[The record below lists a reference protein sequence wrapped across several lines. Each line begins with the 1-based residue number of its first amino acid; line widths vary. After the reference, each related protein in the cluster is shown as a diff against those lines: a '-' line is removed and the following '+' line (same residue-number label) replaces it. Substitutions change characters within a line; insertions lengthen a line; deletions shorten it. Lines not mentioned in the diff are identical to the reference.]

1 MEAKLAGRPRWRGH
15 APGHAAALP
24 GPAASAARAR
34 PAGAGMRTIAHISD
48 LHFGRADPAIVAAL
62 AHDLKE
68 SAPDLVA
75 VSGDLTQRARRR
87 EFAAARDFLQGLGLP
102 VLAVPGNHDI
112 PLFDVARRLLQPLD
126 RYHRYI
132 HAEDNPFYVD
142 DEMAVLGLN
151 TARRTTFGDG
161 RLSLSQIAVVRE
173 RFERLPPALAK
184 ILVTHHPFLPAPAG
198 PRQALVGRGLLGLQA
213 CEVCGVDVLLTG
225 HLHRGFTGDV
235 RSHHVAIK
243 RAILVFQAGTA
254 VSTRLRGEANSYNL
268 ILLDPPRLSCTVH
281 AWDRHGFRPLAPTRF
296 LNTGGEWQR
305 QE

>member
-1 MEAKLAGRPRWRGH
+1 
-15 APGHAAALP
+15 
-24 GPAASAARAR
+24 
-34 PAGAGMRTIAHISD
+34 MRTIAHISD

-225 HLHRGFTGDV
+225 HLHRGFTGRAQPSRGHQAIDPGLPGGDG
-235 RSHHVAIK
+235 RLHPSARRGEQLQPHPPRPAPALLHRPRLGPARLPSTRAHPLPQHRRRVA
-243 RAILVFQAGTA
+243 AAGVSA
-254 VSTRLRGEANSYNL
+254 VS
-268 ILLDPPRLSCTVH
+268 
-281 AWDRHGFRPLAPTRF
+281 LA
-296 LNTGGEWQR
+296 GGIR
-305 QE
+305 AA

>member
-102 VLAVPGNHDI
+102 VLAVPGNHDN
-112 PLFDVARRLLQPLD
+112 PL
-126 RYHRYI
+126 
-132 HAEDNPFYVD
+132 YVD

-213 CEVCGVDVLLTG
+213 CEVCGV
-225 HLHRGFTGDV
+225 
-235 RSHHVAIK
+235 
-243 RAILVFQAGTA
+243 
-254 VSTRLRGEANSYNL
+254 
-268 ILLDPPRLSCTVH
+268 
-281 AWDRHGFRPLAPTRF
+281 
-296 LNTGGEWQR
+296 
-305 QE
+305 